1 MSLSGRARS
10 DGAVILDRRDVVC
23 AGCEVIEIC
32 PHADGALIACPIGF
46 NQKEEVVAHA

>member
-10 DGAVILDRRDVVC
+10 DEVVILDRRDVVC

-46 NQKEEVVAHA
+46 NQKETIPQ